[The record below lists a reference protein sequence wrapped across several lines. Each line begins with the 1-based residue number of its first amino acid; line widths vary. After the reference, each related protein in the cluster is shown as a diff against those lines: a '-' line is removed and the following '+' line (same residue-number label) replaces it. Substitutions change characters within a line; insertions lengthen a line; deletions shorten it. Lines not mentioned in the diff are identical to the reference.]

1 MMDIIHL
8 QVLSTGLVLY
18 DSNIKKIFVDGGF
31 SKNRLFMNLL
41 AGEFKDYEVYA
52 ASVAQASAIGA
63 ALALNTGAV
72 PRGIVEVVRQT
83 ADGRQQ

>member
-1 MMDIIHL
+1 
-8 QVLSTGLVLY
+8 
-18 DSNIKKIFVDGGF
+18 
-31 SKNRLFMNLL
+31 MNLL

-72 PRGIVEVVRQT
+72 PGGIVEVVRQT
-83 ADGRQQ
+83 